1 MSIYHKNIAEIELQ
15 NALAVRCFMPRAQV
29 FDHLIGVQNI
39 GSDLVAPACVALV
52 FMGLVDG
59 RIAAVQFQL
68 VQA

>member
-1 MSIYHKNIAEIELQ
+1 MT
-15 NALAVRCFMPRAQV
+15 CTQV

-68 VQA
+68 IQA